1 MKRIMIY
8 MAVLL
13 MGISM
18 SNGEVAAQEADEA
31 RIYTIVVDRFL
42 NADSGNDISVTDD
55 EDAPLPFGG
64 DFEGIQNNLDYIE
77 KMGFDTL
84 MLSPV

>member
-18 SNGEVAAQEADEA
+18 SNGEVAAQESDEA

-42 NADSGNDISVTDD
+42 NADSGNDNNVTMMRMHRCLLG
-55 EDAPLPFGG
+55 A
-64 DFEGIQNNLDYIE
+64 
-77 KMGFDTL
+77 TL
-84 MLSPV
+84 KASRTTWTTYRAWASIR